1 MAKKNTKKELKEE
14 IDEMEYENDEYN
26 DEYDEEELKND
37 EEMEE
42 EEEEEEGEDENET
55 EAKKPRLDNQ
65 QPKNQLT
72 PEQKA
77 ANRQAQ
83 KQLKNER
90 KAQNPSYE
98 IISEAKGIWETLR
111 LKRNTKDERKE
122 LMERLMNIIRGRV
135 QEIIFKHDASRII
148 QCAVKYGNQSQ
159 RSEIAKELKGRYV
172 ELSKSVYG
180 RFIISRVLAYCTEER
195 ASVISEFYGK
205 VLKLIKHKEASLII
219 EEAYS
224 QYANATQRTALIEEF
239 YGPEFAIFKTKE
251 NRSIEQLM
259 AQPIKKESILKHLQ
273 HTLTSI
279 LGKGGWD
286 ITSHTIVHRALMEY
300 FQYADERSIQSM
312 IEFVKDHIV
321 HILHT
326 REGAYA
332 ARRAFLYG
340 TPKERKYIIKTFKSY
355 VAKIA
360 CEQYGHTV
368 LLTIFDCVDD
378 TTLVQ
383 KSILSELTKKVKPT
397 TTIIGTEEDAENVGL
412 INVIT
417 NRWGSR
423 VALYLLSHREGKY
436 FSPSDIKLLEE
447 GDAIRATT
455 SKKDPEIR
463 RKELL
468 KAFSPPMIEICT
480 KYAEQLMKDR
490 VSSPVVYETLRCAE
504 GEKDEL
510 IKSIANVTKG
520 TIEEYKEEHVEKKEE
535 DEYFNAIKKLAA
547 EKAEAKFVET
557 ENEHPLVSRTSNQ
570 LIKNIIMLSKSEK
583 EEEQKIGKAFIEAF
597 YETIKDNLTY
607 WVKYCAKDAFH
618 TSGIAYA
625 FLALLENA
633 DKSIAKNIKSSLKP
647 VISKLKINK
656 ENKTLT
662 NENNNN
668 KKRKRNGGGKAQKP
682 KIDKSKLDGGEY
694 LTGIE
699 KFIKTLKN

>member
-1 MAKKNTKKELKEE
+1 MVKSKKNTELELNEE
-14 IDEMEYENDEYN
+14 EMDENIEYENEIEHDE
-26 DEYDEEELKND
+26 DL
-37 EEMEE
+37 
-42 EEEEEEGEDENET
+42 EEGEDMEDDEEEEIEEKEGNEL
-55 EAKKPRLDNQ
+55 KKPRLENQ
-65 QPKNQLT
+65 AQKNQLT
-72 PEQKA
+72 AEQKA

-98 IISEAKGIWETLR
+98 IIREAKEIWETLR
-111 LKRNTKDERKE
+111 LKRNTKDERKQ
-122 LMERLMNIIRGRV
+122 LMERLMKIIRGRV

-148 QCAVKYGNQSQ
+148 QCAIKYGNQSQ
-159 RSEIAKELKGRYV
+159 RSEIAKELKGKYV
-172 ELSKSVYG
+172 ELSKSIYG

-205 VLKLIKHKEASLII
+205 VLKLIKHKEASLVI

-224 QYANATQRTALIEEF
+224 QYANASQRTALVEEF
-239 YGPEFAIFKTKE
+239 YGPEFALFKSNE

-259 AQPIKKESILKHLQ
+259 EQPIKKENILKHLQ

-286 ITSHTIVHRALMEY
+286 ITAHTIVHRALMEY
-300 FQYADERSIQSM
+300 FQYADERNIQSM
-312 IEFVKDHIV
+312 VEFVKDHIV

-326 REGAYA
+326 REGAFV
-332 ARRAFLYG
+332 ARKAILYG

-378 TTLVQ
+378 TTLIQ
-383 KSILSELTKKVKPT
+383 KSILSEITKKVKPT
-397 TTIIGTEEDAENVGL
+397 TTVIGTEEDAENVGL

-447 GDAIRATT
+447 GDAIREKT

-468 KAFSPPMIEICT
+468 KAFSPAMIEICT
-480 KYAEQLMKDR
+480 KYAEQLIRDR
-490 VSSPVVYETLRCAE
+490 VSSSVVLETVRYAV
-504 GEKDEL
+504 GEKNEL
-510 IKSIANVTKG
+510 IQAIAGVNKG
-520 TIEEYKEEHVEKKEE
+520 TIEEFEENHKEEKEE

-547 EKAEAKFVET
+547 EKAEAKYVEV
-557 ENEHPLVSRTSNQ
+557 EKEHPFVNRTSNQ
-570 LIKNIIMLSKSEK
+570 LIKNIILLSKSED
-583 EEEQKIGKAFIEAF
+583 EEIQKLGKAFIKAF
-597 YETIKDNLTY
+597 YDSIKDNLTY
-607 WVKYCAKDAFH
+607 WVKHCAEDAVH
-618 TSGIAYA
+618 TSGTAYA
-625 FLALLENA
+625 LLALLENA
-633 DKSIAKNIKSSLKP
+633 DDEITKEIKTSLKS
-647 VISKLKINK
+647 VIPKIKINK
-656 ENKTLT
+656 ENKAPS
-662 NENNNN
+662 NANNAGN

-682 KIDKSKLDGGEY
+682 KVDKSKLDGGEY

>member
-1 MAKKNTKKELKEE
+1 MGRMLVKYTMNLM
-14 IDEMEYENDEYN
+14 ICNSD
-26 DEYDEEELKND
+26 
-37 EEMEE
+37 
-42 EEEEEEGEDENET
+42 
-55 EAKKPRLDNQ
+55 
-65 QPKNQLT
+65 QLT

-98 IISEAKGIWETLR
+98 IISEAKEIWETLR
-111 LKRNTKDERKE
+111 LKRNTKEERRE
-122 LMERLMNIIRGRV
+122 LMDRLMKIIRGKV

-148 QCAVKYGNQSQ
+148 QCAIKYGNQSQ

-195 ASVISEFYGK
+195 ASVIAEFYGK

-239 YGPEFAIFKTKE
+239 YGPEYAIFKTKE

-259 AQPIKKESILKHLQ
+259 EQPIKKESILKHLQ

-286 ITSHTIVHRALMEY
+286 ITAHTIVHRALMEY
-300 FQYADERSIQSM
+300 FQYADEHNIQNM

-326 REGAYA
+326 REGAYV
-332 ARRAFLYG
+332 ARKAILYA

-378 TTLVQ
+378 TTLIQ

-397 TTIIGTEEDAENVGL
+397 TTIAGTEEDAENVGL

-423 VALYLLSHREGKY
+423 VSLYLLSHRQGKY

-447 GDAIRATT
+447 GDVIRTKT

-480 KYAEQLMKDR
+480 KYAEQLMRDR
-490 VSSPVVYETLRCAE
+490 VSSSVVFETLRCAE
-504 GEKDEL
+504 GEKEDL
-510 IKSIANVTKG
+510 IEALASVTQG
-520 TIEEYKEEHVEKKEE
+520 TIEEFKESHTQKKEE

-570 LIKNIIMLSKSEK
+570 LIKNIIMLSQSED
-583 EEEQKIGKAFIEAF
+583 EESQKIGKAFTEAF
-597 YETIKDNLTY
+597 YTNIKDNLTY
-607 WVKYCAKDAFH
+607 WVKYCAKDAIH

-625 FLALLENA
+625 LLALLENA
-633 DKSIAKNIKSSLKP
+633 EDSTAKEIKSSLKS
-647 VISKLKINK
+647 VVSKLKINK
-656 ENKTLT
+656 ENKQKA
-662 NENNNN
+662 NENQNN

>member
-1 MAKKNTKKELKEE
+1 MAKSKNYKKELNKEE
-14 IDEMEYENDEYN
+14 FVDDMDYENKEYN
-26 DEYDEEELKND
+26 EDEYDEEALEGK

-42 EEEEEEGEDENET
+42 ENEEENKS
-55 EAKKPRLDNQ
+55 KKPRLENQ
-65 QPKNQLT
+65 PIKSQLT

-98 IISEAKGIWETLR
+98 IISEAKEIWETLR
-111 LKRNTKDERKE
+111 LKRNTKDERKQ
-122 LMERLMNIIRGRV
+122 LMERLMKIIRGRV
-135 QEIIFKHDASRII
+135 QEIIFKHDSSRII
-148 QCAVKYGNQSQ
+148 QCAIKYGNQSQ
-159 RSEIAKELKGRYV
+159 RSEIAKELKGKYV
-172 ELSKSVYG
+172 ELSKSIYG

-224 QYANATQRTALIEEF
+224 QYANAAQRTALIEEF
-239 YGPEFAIFKTKE
+239 YGPEFALFKSSE
-251 NRSIEQLM
+251 NRNIEKLM
-259 AQPIKKESILKHLQ
+259 EQPIKKESILKHLQ
-273 HTLTSI
+273 HTLSSI

-286 ITSHTIVHRALMEY
+286 ITTHTIVHRALMEY
-300 FQYADERSIQSM
+300 FQYADEHSIQSM

-326 REGAYA
+326 REGAYV
-332 ARRAFLYG
+332 ARKAILYG

-378 TTLVQ
+378 TTLIQ
-383 KSILSELTKKVKPT
+383 KSILSEITKKVKPT

-447 GDAIRATT
+447 GDAIREKT

-468 KAFSPPMIEICT
+468 KAFSPAMIEICT
-480 KYAEQLMKDR
+480 KYAEQLIRDR
-490 VSSPVVYETLRCAE
+490 ISSPVVFETIRCAE
-504 GEKDEL
+504 GEKDKL
-510 IKSIANVTKG
+510 IKAIANVTKS
-520 TIEEYKEEHVEKKEE
+520 TIEEFKESHKEEKEE

-547 EKAEAKFVET
+547 EKAEAKYVEI
-557 ENEHPLVSRTSNQ
+557 ENEHPLVNRISNQ
-570 LIKNIIMLSKSEK
+570 LIKNIIMLSNSENEETQKLGKTFINALYENIK
-583 EEEQKIGKAFIEAF
+583 E
-597 YETIKDNLTY
+597 NLTY
-607 WVKYCAKDAFH
+607 WVKHCAKDAIH
-618 TSGIAYA
+618 TSGTAYA
-625 FLALLENA
+625 LLALLENA
-633 DKSIAKNIKSSLKP
+633 DDKVTKEIKSSLKS

-656 ENKTLT
+656 ENKAP
-662 NENNNN
+662 NNINNNM

-682 KIDKSKLDGGEY
+682 KIDKKKLDGG
-694 LTGIE
+694 
-699 KFIKTLKN
+699 

>member
-1 MAKKNTKKELKEE
+1 MAKSKKNTKQELNEE
-14 IDEMEYENDEYN
+14 EMVDEMEYENDEYN
-26 DEYDEEELKND
+26 EDEYDEGEL
-37 EEMEE
+37 
-42 EEEEEEGEDENET
+42 EGEDEKDEYDGENA
-55 EAKKPRLDNQ
+55 AKKPRLDNQ
-65 QPKNQLT
+65 PTKNQLT

-98 IISEAKGIWETLR
+98 IISEAKEIWETLR
-111 LKRNTKDERKE
+111 LKRNTKEERRE
-122 LMERLMNIIRGRV
+122 LMDRLMKIIRGKV

-148 QCAVKYGNQSQ
+148 QCAIKYGNQSQ

-195 ASVISEFYGK
+195 ASVIAEFYGK

-239 YGPEFAIFKTKE
+239 YGPEYAIFKTKE

-259 AQPIKKESILKHLQ
+259 EQPIKKESILKHLQ
-273 HTLTSI
+273 HTLSSI

-286 ITSHTIVHRALMEY
+286 ITAHTIVHRALMEY
-300 FQYADERSIQSM
+300 FQYADEHSIQNM

-326 REGAYA
+326 REGAYV
-332 ARRAFLYG
+332 ARKAILYA

-378 TTLVQ
+378 TTLIQ

-397 TTIIGTEEDAENVGL
+397 TTIAGTEEDAENVGL

-423 VALYLLSHREGKY
+423 VALYLLSHRQGKY

-447 GDAIRATT
+447 GDAIRVKT

-468 KAFSPPMIEICT
+468 KAFSPSMIEICT
-480 KYAEQLMKDR
+480 KYAEQLMRDR
-490 VSSPVVYETLRCAE
+490 VSSSVVFETLRCAE

-510 IKSIANVTKG
+510 IEALASVTQS
-520 TIEEYKEEHVEKKEE
+520 TIEEFKESHTQKKEE

-547 EKAEAKFVET
+547 EKAEAKYVET

-570 LIKNIIMLSKSEK
+570 LIKNIITLCQSEN
-583 EEEQKIGKAFIEAF
+583 EETQK
-597 YETIKDNLTY
+597 N
-607 WVKYCAKDAFH
+607 W
-618 TSGIAYA
+618 
-625 FLALLENA
+625 
-633 DKSIAKNIKSSLKP
+633 
-647 VISKLKINK
+647 
-656 ENKTLT
+656 
-662 NENNNN
+662 
-668 KKRKRNGGGKAQKP
+668 
-682 KIDKSKLDGGEY
+682 
-694 LTGIE
+694 
-699 KFIKTLKN
+699 

>member
-1 MAKKNTKKELKEE
+1 MAKSKKTKQELNEE
-14 IDEMEYENDEYN
+14 EMVDEMEYEDNEYN
-26 DEYDEEELKND
+26 EDEYDEEELEGSEEENEMDED
-37 EEMEE
+37 EE
-42 EEEEEEGEDENET
+42 ENDS
-55 EAKKPRLDNQ
+55 KKPRIENQ
-65 QPKNQLT
+65 PPKSQLT

-98 IISEAKGIWETLR
+98 IITEAKEIWETLR
-111 LKRNTKDERKE
+111 LKRNTKDERKQ

-148 QCAVKYGNQSQ
+148 QCAIKYGNQSQ

-180 RFIISRVLAYCTEER
+180 RFIISRVLAYCTDER
-195 ASVISEFYGK
+195 ASVIAEFYGK

-224 QYANATQRTALIEEF
+224 QYANAAQRTALIEEF

-259 AQPIKKESILKHLQ
+259 EQPIKKESILKHLQ
-273 HTLTSI
+273 HTLSSI

-286 ITSHTIVHRALMEY
+286 ITAHTIVHRALMEY
-300 FQYADERSIQSM
+300 FQYADEHNIQNM

-326 REGAYA
+326 REGAYV
-332 ARRAFLYG
+332 ARRAILYAS
-340 TPKERKYIIKTFKSY
+340 PKERKYIIKTFKSY

-378 TTLVQ
+378 TTLIQ

-397 TTIIGTEEDAENVGL
+397 TTIAGTEEDAENVGL

-423 VALYLLSHREGKY
+423 VALYLLSHRQGKY

-447 GDAIRATT
+447 GDVIRAKT

-463 RKELL
+463 TKELL

-490 VSSPVVYETLRCAE
+490 VSSSVVFETLRCAE
-504 GEKDEL
+504 GEKDDL
-510 IKSIANVTKG
+510 IQALAAVTEG
-520 TIEEYKEEHVEKKEE
+520 TIEEFKESHSEKKEE

-547 EKAEAKFVET
+547 EKAEAKYVET

-570 LIKNIIMLSKSEK
+570 LIKNIIMLSKSED
-583 EEEQKIGKAFIEAF
+583 EESQKIGKAFTEAF
-597 YETIKDNLTY
+597 YSNIKNNLIY
-607 WVKYCAKDAFH
+607 WVKHCAKDAVH
-618 TSGIAYA
+618 TSGTAYA
-625 FLALLENA
+625 LLALLENA
-633 DKSIAKNIKSSLKP
+633 DDETTKQIKSSLKS
-647 VISKLKINK
+647 VVSKLKINK
-656 ENKTLT
+656 ESNNKS
-662 NENNNN
+662 NENQNN

-682 KIDKSKLDGGEY
+682 KLDKSKLDGGEY

-699 KFIKTLKN
+699 KFVKTLKN

>member
-1 MAKKNTKKELKEE
+1 M
-14 IDEMEYENDEYN
+14 
-26 DEYDEEELKND
+26 
-37 EEMEE
+37 
-42 EEEEEEGEDENET
+42 
-55 EAKKPRLDNQ
+55 
-65 QPKNQLT
+65 
-72 PEQKA
+72 
-77 ANRQAQ
+77 
-83 KQLKNER
+83 
-90 KAQNPSYE
+90 
-98 IISEAKGIWETLR
+98 
-111 LKRNTKDERKE
+111 
-122 LMERLMNIIRGRV
+122 
-135 QEIIFKHDASRII
+135 
-148 QCAVKYGNQSQ
+148 
-159 RSEIAKELKGRYV
+159 
-172 ELSKSVYG
+172 
-180 RFIISRVLAYCTEER
+180 
-195 ASVISEFYGK
+195 
-205 VLKLIKHKEASLII
+205 KLIKHKEASLII

-224 QYANATQRTALIEEF
+224 QYANAAQRTALIEEF
-239 YGPEFAIFKTKE
+239 YGPEFALFKSNE

-259 AQPIKKESILKHLQ
+259 EQPIKKESILKHLQ

-286 ITSHTIVHRALMEY
+286 ITAHTIVHRALMEY

-326 REGAYA
+326 REGAYV
-332 ARRAFLYG
+332 ARKAILYG

-378 TTLVQ
+378 TTLIQ
-383 KSILSELTKKVKPT
+383 KSILSEITKKVKPT

-447 GDAIRATT
+447 GDAIREKT

-468 KAFSPPMIEICT
+468 KAFSPAMIEICT
-480 KYAEQLMKDR
+480 KYAEQLMRDR
-490 VSSPVVYETLRCAE
+490 TSSSVVYETVRCAE

-510 IKSIANVTKG
+510 IQAIADVTKG
-520 TIEEYKEEHVEKKEE
+520 TIEEFKENHKEEKEE

-547 EKAEAKFVET
+547 EKAEAKYVEV

-570 LIKNIIMLSKSEK
+570 LIKNIIMLNKSED
-583 EEEQKIGKAFIEAF
+583 EEIQKIGKAFIKAF
-597 YETIKDNLTY
+597 YKNVKDNLDY
-607 WVKYCAKDAFH
+607 WVNYCAKDAVH

-625 FLALLENA
+625 LLALLENA
-633 DKSIAKNIKSSLKP
+633 DEKTAKEIKSSLKS

-656 ENKTLT
+656 ENKTP
-662 NENNNN
+662 NNANTNN

-699 KFIKTLKN
+699 KFVKTLSN

>member
-1 MAKKNTKKELKEE
+1 MAKSKNYKKELNKEE
-14 IDEMEYENDEYN
+14 FVDDMDYENKEYN
-26 DEYDEEELKND
+26 EDEYDEEALEGK

-42 EEEEEEGEDENET
+42 ENEEENKS
-55 EAKKPRLDNQ
+55 KKPRLENQ
-65 QPKNQLT
+65 PIKSQLT

-98 IISEAKGIWETLR
+98 IISEAKEIWETLR
-111 LKRNTKDERKE
+111 LKRNTKDERKQ
-122 LMERLMNIIRGRV
+122 LMERLMKIIRGRV
-135 QEIIFKHDASRII
+135 QEIIFKHDSSRII
-148 QCAVKYGNQSQ
+148 QCAIKYGNQSQ
-159 RSEIAKELKGRYV
+159 RSEIAKELKGKYV
-172 ELSKSVYG
+172 ELSKSIYG

-224 QYANATQRTALIEEF
+224 QYANAAQRTALIEEF
-239 YGPEFAIFKTKE
+239 YGPEFALFKSSE
-251 NRSIEQLM
+251 NRNIEKLM
-259 AQPIKKESILKHLQ
+259 EQPIKKESILKHLQ
-273 HTLTSI
+273 HTLSSI

-286 ITSHTIVHRALMEY
+286 ITTHTIVHRALMEY
-300 FQYADERSIQSM
+300 FQYADEHSIQSM

-326 REGAYA
+326 REGAYV
-332 ARRAFLYG
+332 ARKAILYG

-378 TTLVQ
+378 TTLIQ
-383 KSILSELTKKVKPT
+383 KSILSEITKKVKPT

-447 GDAIRATT
+447 GDAIREKT

-468 KAFSPPMIEICT
+468 KAFSPAMIEICT
-480 KYAEQLMKDR
+480 KYAEQLIRDR
-490 VSSPVVYETLRCAE
+490 ISSPVVFETIRCAE
-504 GEKDEL
+504 GEKDKL
-510 IKSIANVTKG
+510 IKAIANVTKS
-520 TIEEYKEEHVEKKEE
+520 TIEEFKESHKEEKEE

-547 EKAEAKFVET
+547 EKAEAKYVEI
-557 ENEHPLVSRTSNQ
+557 ENEHPLVNRISNQ
-570 LIKNIIMLSKSEK
+570 LIKNIIMLSNSENEETQKLGKTFINALYENIK
-583 EEEQKIGKAFIEAF
+583 E
-597 YETIKDNLTY
+597 NLTY
-607 WVKYCAKDAFH
+607 WVKHCAKDAIH
-618 TSGIAYA
+618 TSGTAYA
-625 FLALLENA
+625 LLALLENA
-633 DKSIAKNIKSSLKP
+633 DDKVTKEIKSSLKS

-656 ENKTLT
+656 ENKAP
-662 NENNNN
+662 NNINNNM

-682 KIDKSKLDGGEY
+682 KIDKTKLYGGEY
-694 LTGIE
+694 LN
-699 KFIKTLKN
+699 FI

>member
-1 MAKKNTKKELKEE
+1 MVKSKKNTKQELNEE
-14 IDEMEYENDEYN
+14 VADDMEYENEEYN
-26 DEYDEEELKND
+26 EDEYDEEALEG
-37 EEMEE
+37 EEGMEEDEE
-42 EEEEEEGEDENET
+42 EENNS
-55 EAKKPRLDNQ
+55 KKPRLENQ

-98 IISEAKGIWETLR
+98 IISEAKEIWETLR
-111 LKRNTKDERKE
+111 LKRNTKDERKQ

-135 QEIIFKHDASRII
+135 QEVIFKHDASRII
-148 QCAVKYGNQSQ
+148 QCAIKYGNQSQ
-159 RSEIAKELKGRYV
+159 RSEIAKELKGKYV

-195 ASVISEFYGK
+195 ASVIAEFYGK

-224 QYANATQRTALIEEF
+224 QYANAAQRTALIEEF
-239 YGPEFAIFKTKE
+239 YGPEFALFKSNE

-259 AQPIKKESILKHLQ
+259 EQPIKKESILKHLQ

-286 ITSHTIVHRALMEY
+286 ITAHTIVHRALMEY

-326 REGAYA
+326 REGAYV
-332 ARRAFLYG
+332 ARKAILYG

-378 TTLVQ
+378 TTLIQ
-383 KSILSELTKKVKPT
+383 KSILSEITKKVKPT

-447 GDAIRATT
+447 GDAIREKT

-468 KAFSPPMIEICT
+468 KAFSPAMIEICT
-480 KYAEQLMKDR
+480 KYAEQLMRDR
-490 VSSPVVYETLRCAE
+490 TSSSVVYETVRCAE

-510 IKSIANVTKG
+510 IQAIADVTKG
-520 TIEEYKEEHVEKKEE
+520 TIEEFKENHKEEKEE

-547 EKAEAKFVET
+547 EKAEAKYVEV

-570 LIKNIIMLSKSEK
+570 LIKNIIMLNKSED
-583 EEEQKIGKAFIEAF
+583 EEIQKIGKAFIKAF
-597 YETIKDNLTY
+597 YKNVKDNLDY
-607 WVKYCAKDAFH
+607 WVNYCAKDAVH

-625 FLALLENA
+625 LLALLENA
-633 DKSIAKNIKSSLKP
+633 DEKTAKEIKSSLKS

-656 ENKTLT
+656 ENKTP
-662 NENNNN
+662 NNANTNN

-699 KFIKTLKN
+699 KFVKTLSN

>member
-1 MAKKNTKKELKEE
+1 MAKSKKNTKQELNEEE
-14 IDEMEYENDEYN
+14 IVDEMEYENDEYN
-26 DEYDEEELKND
+26 EDEYNENELEGDEN
-37 EEMEE
+37 EE
-42 EEEEEEGEDENET
+42 EEEEEEENES
-55 EAKKPRLDNQ
+55 KKPRLDNQ
-65 QPKNQLT
+65 PQKNQLT

-98 IISEAKGIWETLR
+98 IIYEAKEIWETLR

-122 LMERLMNIIRGRV
+122 LMNKLMNIIRGKV

-148 QCAVKYGNQSQ
+148 QCAIKYGNQSQ

-180 RFIISRVLAYCTEER
+180 RFIISRVLAYCTDER
-195 ASVISEFYGK
+195 ASVIAEFYGK

-259 AQPIKKESILKHLQ
+259 EQPIKKESILKHLQ
-273 HTLTSI
+273 HTLSSI

-286 ITSHTIVHRALMEY
+286 ITAHTIVHRALMEY
-300 FQYADERSIQSM
+300 FQYADERNIQNM

-326 REGAYA
+326 REGAYV
-332 ARRAFLYG
+332 ARKAILYA

-378 TTLVQ
+378 TTLIQ
-383 KSILSELTKKVKPT
+383 KSIISEITKKVKPT
-397 TTIIGTEEDAENVGL
+397 TTIAGTEEDAENVGL
-412 INVIT
+412 INIIT
-417 NRWGSR
+417 DRWGSR
-423 VALYLLSHREGKY
+423 VALYLLSHRKGKY

-447 GDAIRATT
+447 GDAIRSKT
-455 SKKDPEIR
+455 SKKDPEVR

-468 KAFSPPMIEICT
+468 NAFSPQMIEICT

-490 VSSPVVYETLRCAE
+490 VSSHVVFETLKCAE

-510 IKSIANVTKG
+510 IEAIASVVQG
-520 TIEEYKEEHVEKKEE
+520 TIEEYKENNTQKKEE

-547 EKAEAKFVET
+547 EKAEAKYVET

-570 LIKNIIMLSKSEK
+570 LIKNIIMLSQSED
-583 EEEQKIGKAFIEAF
+583 EENQKIGKAFTKAF
-597 YETIKDNLTY
+597 YTNIKDNLVY
-607 WVKYCAKDAFH
+607 WVKYCAKDAVH

-625 FLALLENA
+625 LLALLENA
-633 DKSIAKNIKSSLKP
+633 DKSTVKEIKSSLKSI
-647 VISKLKINK
+647 ISKLKINK
-656 ENKTLT
+656 ENKQSE
-662 NENNNN
+662 NENQNN

-699 KFIKTLKN
+699 KLVKTLKN

>member
-1 MAKKNTKKELKEE
+1 MAKSKNYKKELNKEE
-14 IDEMEYENDEYN
+14 FVDDMDYENKEYN
-26 DEYDEEELKND
+26 EDEYDEEALEGK

-42 EEEEEEGEDENET
+42 ENEEENKS
-55 EAKKPRLDNQ
+55 KKPRLENQ
-65 QPKNQLT
+65 PIKSQLT

-98 IISEAKGIWETLR
+98 IISEAKEIWETLR
-111 LKRNTKDERKE
+111 LKRNTKDERKQ
-122 LMERLMNIIRGRV
+122 LMERLMKIIRGRV
-135 QEIIFKHDASRII
+135 QEIIFKHDSSRII
-148 QCAVKYGNQSQ
+148 QCAIKYGNQSQ
-159 RSEIAKELKGRYV
+159 RSEIAKELKGKYV
-172 ELSKSVYG
+172 ELSKSIYG

-224 QYANATQRTALIEEF
+224 QYANAAQRTALIEEF
-239 YGPEFAIFKTKE
+239 YGPEFALFKSSE
-251 NRSIEQLM
+251 NRNIEKLM
-259 AQPIKKESILKHLQ
+259 EQPIKKESILKHLQ
-273 HTLTSI
+273 HTLSSI

-286 ITSHTIVHRALMEY
+286 ITTHTIVHRALMEY
-300 FQYADERSIQSM
+300 FQYADEHSIQSM

-326 REGAYA
+326 REGAYV
-332 ARRAFLYG
+332 ARKAILYG

-378 TTLVQ
+378 TTLIQ
-383 KSILSELTKKVKPT
+383 KSILSEITKKVKPT

-447 GDAIRATT
+447 GDAIREKT

-468 KAFSPPMIEICT
+468 KAFSPAMIEICT
-480 KYAEQLMKDR
+480 KYAEQLIRDR
-490 VSSPVVYETLRCAE
+490 ISSPVVFETIRCAE
-504 GEKDEL
+504 GEKDKL
-510 IKSIANVTKG
+510 IKAIANVTKS
-520 TIEEYKEEHVEKKEE
+520 TIEEFKESHKEEKEE

-547 EKAEAKFVET
+547 EKAEAKYVEI
-557 ENEHPLVSRTSNQ
+557 ENEHPLVNRISNQ
-570 LIKNIIMLSKSEK
+570 LIKNIIMLSNSENEETQKLGKTFINALYENIK
-583 EEEQKIGKAFIEAF
+583 E
-597 YETIKDNLTY
+597 NLTY
-607 WVKYCAKDAFH
+607 WVKHCAKDAIH
-618 TSGIAYA
+618 TSGTAYA
-625 FLALLENA
+625 LLALLENA
-633 DKSIAKNIKSSLKP
+633 DDKVTKEIKSSLKS

-656 ENKTLT
+656 ENKAP
-662 NENNNN
+662 NNINNNM

-682 KIDKSKLDGGEY
+682 KIDKTKLDGGEY

-699 KFIKTLKN
+699 KIIKILKN